1 MHPNTH
7 IEGKTLIIS
16 IRLNNINQRD
26 TYKIEIKIMVNYL
39 QSMAQ

>member
-1 MHPNTH
+1 MHLNTH

-39 QSMAQ
+39 QSMVQ

>member
-7 IEGKTLIIS
+7 IEGKTLTIS

-39 QSMAQ
+39 QSMVQ